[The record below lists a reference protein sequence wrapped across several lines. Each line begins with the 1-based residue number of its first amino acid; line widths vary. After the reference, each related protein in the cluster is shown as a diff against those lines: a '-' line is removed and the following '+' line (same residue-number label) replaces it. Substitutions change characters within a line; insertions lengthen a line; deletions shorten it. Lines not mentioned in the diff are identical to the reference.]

1 MILQQHSTLFISYKI
16 CSLNLVLVG
25 YTSDTSQ
32 PNPYLILFL
41 YPLPSYHLSL
51 RLPSL
56 ALRDLRLKLK
66 VKIHFSLNM
75 GKCWPNFDSAL
86 EASLMAEK
94 ETVITEHAFI
104 QSQIIPVNHILARV
118 LARRSVHRD
127 VDGQNRYTSFNGV
140 LKAYTDLGLLGKN
153 DYGTHLKVAK
163 FLSVNPELLTVPCC
177 DTNIKSVIKN
187 TLLKRALDCYDHD
200 YSCENRFHF
209 LYQDGDSKSKKRS
222 LRYLINLLDQ
232 HGKKEGIAK
241 FRLYRRNRKKDQ
253 RKRRKSSQQS
263 HEPSHGEYCA

>member
-1 MILQQHSTLFISYKI
+1 MGLDYTIPQQF
-16 CSLNLVLVG
+16 
-25 YTSDTSQ
+25 YT
-32 PNPYLILFL
+32 
-41 YPLPSYHLSL
+41 
-51 RLPSL
+51 
-56 ALRDLRLKLK
+56 
-66 VKIHFSLNM
+66 
-75 GKCWPNFDSAL
+75 NF
-86 EASLMAEK
+86 EASLMAMK
-94 ETVITEHAFI
+94 ETVISEHAFI

-118 LARRSVHRD
+118 LARLSVHQD
-127 VDGQNRYTSFNGV
+127 VDGQNRYASFNGV

-153 DYGTHLKVAK
+153 NYGTHLKVAK
-163 FLSVNPELLTVPCC
+163 FLSVNPELLTLPCC

-222 LRYLINLLDQ
+222 LRYLINLLYQ

-263 HEPSHGEYCA
+263 HEPSHGEYCAGYVLSLFICMC